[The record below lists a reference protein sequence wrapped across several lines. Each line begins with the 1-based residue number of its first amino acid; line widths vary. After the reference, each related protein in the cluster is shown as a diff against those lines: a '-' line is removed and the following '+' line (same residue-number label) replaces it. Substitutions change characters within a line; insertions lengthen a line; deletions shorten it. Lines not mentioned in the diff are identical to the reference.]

1 VELHSIMPRLSL
13 LKPPL
18 NGREGSVIR
27 GSIFDAILGGKWVT
41 FKCNSTGTVTAEVA
55 KAFALTEFE
64 KFRVVQDRLFRSDF
78 DELLH
83 NQPKVGSPK

>member
-1 VELHSIMPRLSL
+1 MPRLSL

-41 FKCNSTGTVTAEVA
+41 FKCNSTVLE
-55 KAFALTEFE
+55 LNFE
-64 KFRVVQDRLFRSDF
+64 YYCSQK
-78 DELLH
+78 
-83 NQPKVGSPK
+83 N